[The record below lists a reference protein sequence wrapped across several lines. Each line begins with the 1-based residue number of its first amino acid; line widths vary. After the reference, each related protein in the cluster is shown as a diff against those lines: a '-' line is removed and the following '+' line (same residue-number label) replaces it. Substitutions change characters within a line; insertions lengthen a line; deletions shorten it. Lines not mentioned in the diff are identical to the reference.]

1 VTRQPIS
8 PQSFSQGAP
17 LRRGARHGET
27 MLDTEIPFDLPDDA
41 VADAVTPDTRPDR
54 VVRAAFK
61 TAESI
66 GYATSRTRR
75 WTDWRDDP
83 TGGHLRDSRGVG

>member
-1 VTRQPIS
+1 MTRPTDILPS
-8 PQSFSQGAP
+8 RF
-17 LRRGARHGET
+17 RRALLYVVERDTGET

-61 TAESI
+61 TAELDRI
-66 GYATSRTRR
+66 
-75 WTDWRDDP
+75 RDLQDEA
-83 TGGHLRDSRGVG
+83 LDRLAR